1 MPTTAVRPYER
12 PSGTKEVDPSHGLDP
27 ARLEA
32 WLARQLAGFA
42 GPLEV
47 RQFRGGQSNPTYL
60 LATPGG
66 RFVLRRKPPGRLLRS
81 AHAIEREFRALRALD
96 GTGVPVPRAHVL
108 CEDTE
113 VIGSSFYVMDHVE
126 GRVIGDMLL
135 PGFSRAERS
144 ALYDSMNE
152 TLARLHS
159 LDPAALGL
167 ADYGRPGSYFARQV
181 HRWTEQ
187 YRASAGEPIP
197 EMERLAE
204 WLPAHL
210 PQHESTAL
218 VHGDFG
224 FGNLMLHPSEPRVVA
239 VLDWELSTLG
249 DPLADLTYHLAHRR
263 LPTAPFSEVPEAE
276 LAALGIPS
284 EAEYVAAWC
293 RRTGRA
299 DVPRLEFYLA
309 FHFFRTAAVLA
320 GIAGRVRTG
329 TAAGEGAAELAETAR
344 PIAELALH
352 FAAKLGA

>member
-1 MPTTAVRPYER
+1 M
-12 PSGTKEVDPSHGLDP
+12 DPSHGLD
-27 ARLEA
+27 ASRLEA
-32 WLARQLAGFA
+32 WLAPRLPGFA

-66 RFVLRRKPPGRLLRS
+66 RLVLRRKPPGPLLRS
-81 AHAIEREFRALRALD
+81 AHAIEREFRVLRAL
-96 GTGVPVPRAHVL
+96 GATGFPVPRARL
-108 CEDTE
+108 FCEDPE
-113 VIGSSFYVMDHVE
+113 VIGSAFYVMDHVE
-126 GRVIGDMLL
+126 GRVIGDLLL
-135 PGFSRAERS
+135 PGFSPAERS

-159 LDPAALGL
+159 LDPAELGL
-167 ADYGRPGSYFARQV
+167 ADYGRPGNYFARQI

-187 YRASAGEPIP
+187 YRASAAEPIP

-210 PQHESTAL
+210 PEGESTCL

-224 FGNLMLHPSEPRVVA
+224 FGNLLLHPSEPRVVA

-276 LAALGIPS
+276 LEALGIPS
-284 EAEYVAAWC
+284 EAEVVAAYC

-299 DVPRLEFYLA
+299 GIPRLEFYLS
-309 FHFFRTAAVLA
+309 FHCFRTAAVLH
-320 GIAGRVRTG
+320 GIAGRVRAG

-344 PIAELALH
+344 PLAELALQL
-352 FAAKLGA
+352 AARVGA